1 MEFEKI
7 NRHMMWKS
15 KNLKCMK
22 DNEWDLGWGPSRKK
36 KNLETFEK
44 KSQVLG
50 QGLPNFEHL
59 PLQMAK

>member
-1 MEFEKI
+1 M
-7 NRHMMWKS
+7 
-15 KNLKCMK
+15 
-22 DNEWDLGWGPSRKK
+22 
-36 KNLETFEK
+36 KNLEIFEK

>member
-1 MEFEKI
+1 MGYGLRSLEENEKT
-7 NRHMMWKS
+7 WK
-15 KNLKCMK
+15 L
-22 DNEWDLGWGPSRKK
+22 L
-36 KNLETFEK
+36 EK

>member
-1 MEFEKI
+1 M
-7 NRHMMWKS
+7 
-15 KNLKCMK
+15 
-22 DNEWDLGWGPSRKK
+22 

-59 PLQMAK
+59 SLQMAK